1 MEKTMAATKE
11 QMNVQIPSDLKD
23 LAKMCA
29 AAQHKSLN
37 LWIENAI
44 QERVA
49 KDRKSLNI
57 DEMHKDLKK
66 IAAKYMPGKVA
77 TKAQMLAMA
86 RRVAAED
93 TSEGFTV
100 EHYEK
105 PTPKRKTTGA
115 RPRGR

>member
-44 QERVA
+44 QEV
-49 KDRKSLNI
+49 
-57 DEMHKDLKK
+57 
-66 IAAKYMPGKVA
+66 
-77 TKAQMLAMA
+77 T
-86 RRVAAED
+86 
-93 TSEGFTV
+93 
-100 EHYEK
+100 EH
-105 PTPKRKTTGA
+105 
-115 RPRGR
+115 

>member
-1 MEKTMAATKE
+1 MAATKE

-23 LAKMCA
+23 LARMCA

-44 QERVA
+44 QAQVA
-49 KDRKSLNI
+49 KDRKSLDI
-57 DEMHKDLKK
+57 DELHKDLKK
-66 IAAKYMPGKVA
+66 IAAKYLPGKVA

-93 TSEGFTV
+93 TSEGFAV
-100 EHYEK
+100 ERYKK
-105 PTPKRKTTGA
+105 PTAAPRRKTTGA

>member
-1 MEKTMAATKE
+1 MAATKE

-23 LAKMCA
+23 LARMCA

-44 QERVA
+44 QEQVA

-66 IAAKYMPGKVA
+66 LAAKYLPGKVA

-86 RRVAAED
+86 RRVGAED

-100 EHYEK
+100 EHHKK
-105 PTPKRKTTGA
+105 PASAPKRKSTDP

>member
-1 MEKTMAATKE
+1 MATTKA

-23 LAKMCA
+23 LARMCA

-44 QERVA
+44 QEQIA
-49 KDRKSLNI
+49 KDRKSLDI

-66 IAAKYMPGKVA
+66 IAAKYLPGKVA

-100 EHYEK
+100 EHHKK
-105 PTPKRKTTGA
+105 PTSAPRRKTTGT
-115 RPRGR
+115 RLRGR

>member
-1 MEKTMAATKE
+1 MAATKE

-23 LAKMCA
+23 LARMCA

-44 QERVA
+44 QEQVA

-66 IAAKYMPGKVA
+66 IAAKYLPGKVA
-77 TKAQMLAMA
+77 TKAQMLAMT

-100 EHYEK
+100 EHYRK
-105 PTPKRKTTGA
+105 PTSAPRRKTTGT
-115 RPRGR
+115 RPRSR